1 MAQNST
7 MLGAA
12 VEYWTDAAQR
22 GLLFLDTL
30 GERADIYL
38 EQSESEAPHVLTFP
52 AEALIDGRKLGRP
65 VNYVLVRIL
74 PLDDVAI
81 DPRKAP
87 VVVVDPRAGHGPG
100 IGGMKPE
107 SEIGVSLRA
116 GHPVY
121 FIGFLP
127 EPAPGQTIEDV
138 CRVEGMFIE
147 EVGKR
152 HRQAEGKPI
161 VIANCQAGWQTMMTA
176 AIRPELMGPIVL
188 AGSPLS
194 YWAGVRGKNPM
205 RYLGG
210 LLGGTWLTALAGD
223 LGQGVFD
230 GANLVANFEQLNP
243 ANTYWTK
250 PYNVYS
256 KVDTE
261 TERFLEF
268 ETWWGAPVLLNAHE
282 MQWIADN
289 LFVGNKLS
297 IGEIRTSKGVRVD
310 LRNVKSPIVVL
321 CSWGDEITPPQQAL
335 GWVLDLYDDV
345 DEIVAEGQTIIYCLH
360 QSIGHLGIFVSGKV
374 ASKEHREFVS
384 CMEMIEA
391 TPPGLYEAVITE
403 VGPDTANADLVD
415 GKYLFRLERRTLDD
429 IRAFGINSPE
439 DDTRFAAVAR
449 LSEISL
455 GLYRTFAQPWVRKL
469 ASASSPETMLEMH
482 PNRIRFEAFSDENP
496 FMAALK
502 PFAEWARAHR
512 TPVSPDNPF
521 LAMEKAASGW
531 ITTSLQSWGEMRDA
545 MTEAFFLNAYG
556 SPLLQAMVGLRAGEE
571 APRRIERDLVRETAA
586 AELGASLDDK
596 FEKGGLEEAALRA
609 LIYVRL
615 PGDAFDERGFRMLK
629 MIRDQRKSNN
639 RMTPSEFRDMLDVQ
653 MQLVRLDAERA
664 LKALPKLIE
673 GDKKDLAE
681 IWAAMQKILAAPGAL
696 DAEGERR
703 YARVEKL
710 FGAKLPA
717 KGKAK
722 ELPAS

>member
-22 GLLFLDTL
+22 AVLFVDTL

-38 EQSESEAPHVLTFP
+38 EQSEKEAPHVLAFP
-52 AEALIDGRKLGRP
+52 AEVILDGRKFDRP
-65 VNYVLVRIL
+65 VNYVLVRVL

-81 DPRKAP
+81 DSRKPP

-127 EPAPGQTIEDV
+127 QPEPGQTIEDV
-138 CRVEGMFIE
+138 CRVEAMFIE
-147 EVGKR
+147 EAGRR
-152 HRQAEGKPI
+152 HPEAEGKPI

-176 AIRPELMGPIVL
+176 AIRPELTGPIIL

-205 RYLGG
+205 RYIGG

-223 LGQGVFD
+223 LGRGIFD
-230 GANLVANFEQLNP
+230 GANLVANFESLNP

-310 LRNVKSPIVVL
+310 LRNIKSPIVIF
-321 CSWGDEITPPQQAL
+321 CSWGDDITPPQQAL
-335 GWVLDLYDDV
+335 DWVLDLYDDV

-429 IRAFGINSPE
+429 IRAFGVNSPE
-439 DDTRFAAVAR
+439 DDMRFAAVAR
-449 LSEISL
+449 LSEINL

-469 ASASSPETMLEMH
+469 ASASAAETMLEMH
-482 PNRIRFEAFSDENP
+482 PNRMRFEAFSDENP

-512 TPVSPDNPF
+512 TPVSPDNPL
-521 LAMEKAASGW
+521 LAIEKNASSL
-531 ITTSLQSWGEMRDA
+531 IRTSLECWGEMRDA

-556 SPLLQAMVGLRAGEE
+556 SPLLQALVGLRVGEE
-571 APRRIERDLVRETAA
+571 APRRIERDLVREAAA
-586 AELGASLDDK
+586 AELRAGHDDK
-596 FEKGGLEEAALRA
+596 FEKGGLLEAALRA
-609 LIYVRL
+609 LVYVRM
-615 PGDAFDERGFRMLK
+615 PRDAFDERGFRMLK
-629 MIRDQRKSNN
+629 LIRDQRKSND
-639 RMTPSEFRDMLDVQ
+639 RITPSEFRDMLDVQ

-664 LKALPKLIE
+664 LKAIPKLVK
-673 GDKKDLAE
+673 GDEKDLAAV
-681 IWAAMQKILAAPGAL
+681 WSAVRKILSAPGAL

-703 YARVEKL
+703 SARVEKL
-710 FGAKLPA
+710 FEAKKQEA
-717 KGKAK
+717 AMRR
-722 ELPAS
+722 